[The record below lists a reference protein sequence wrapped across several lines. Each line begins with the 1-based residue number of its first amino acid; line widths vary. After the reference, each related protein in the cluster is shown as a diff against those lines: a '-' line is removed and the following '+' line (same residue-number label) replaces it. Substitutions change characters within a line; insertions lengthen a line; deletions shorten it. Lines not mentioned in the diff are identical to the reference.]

1 VAGEPVAEV
10 RLFSFPLVKRI
21 AQVPA
26 SVYDQR
32 MAPKESREEWEEG
45 LREMQQS
52 ITPAQGL
59 RAAHQV
65 AKRSSGA
72 PIPDLAHL
80 VRLVLG
86 GASLSLGIV
95 AFSSRIP
102 YRLALGAMALI
113 AGFCLG
119 FTAFRWKRK

>member
-1 VAGEPVAEV
+1 
-10 RLFSFPLVKRI
+10 
-21 AQVPA
+21 VPA
-26 SVYDQR
+26 NVYDQQ
-32 MAPKESREEWEEG
+32 MAPEESREEWEEG

-65 AKRSSGA
+65 AKRSCGA
-72 PIPDLAHL
+72 PIPDFARL

-86 GASLSLGIV
+86 GVLLSLGIA

-102 YRLALGAMALI
+102 YRAALGATALI